1 MSEDEFH
8 GFLEESPDAVI
19 IIDKTGR
26 INFATNR
33 IEAMFGYPPT
43 NWLANRLASLFRNGT
58 GTFMRVIWI
67 VSLSTLRHA

>member
-8 GFLEESPDAVI
+8 GFLEASPDAVI

-33 IEAMFGYPPT
+33 IEAMFGY
-43 NWLANRLASLFRNGT
+43 L
-58 GTFMRVIWI
+58 
-67 VSLSTLRHA
+67 SLS